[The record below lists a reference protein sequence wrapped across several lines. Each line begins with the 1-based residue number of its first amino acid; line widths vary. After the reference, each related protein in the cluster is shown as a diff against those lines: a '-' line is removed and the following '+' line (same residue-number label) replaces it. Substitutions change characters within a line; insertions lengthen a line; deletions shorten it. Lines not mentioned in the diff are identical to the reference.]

1 MLIDQFTLVFF
12 NFKICKIVFPN
23 NKKGKILKQNF
34 KNLFFPK
41 AEKQILQKRK
51 QTVKTKNKILK
62 KISKPKK
69 GKIQFNFIIKQIL
82 PLANNYR

>member
-62 KISKPKK
+62 KNLKTKK
-69 GKIQFNFIIKQIL
+69 RKNPIQFYHKTNIAIGK
-82 PLANNYR
+82 